1 MIHCLLT
8 PVLLIFLPVLGAS
21 MLSGESF
28 HAAIL
33 WFILPISLLA
43 LTSGCWRIDRRPHF
57 DRWAFSQLQ
66 PVPRCSLRG
75 VTIPRITFAL
85 GHQRILK
92 RGLGISASPLRA
104 EMPGAGP

>member
-1 MIHCLLT
+1 
-8 PVLLIFLPVLGAS
+8 LIFLPVLGAS
-21 MLSGESF
+21 MLSGES
-28 HAAIL
+28 AAIL